1 MHRCMGSRV
10 PHAHP
15 PGPWAWG
22 LPRASQDGAVAAPS
36 TPSTAD
42 RALAERAQPSGSR
55 ARTRGRGRGTCRA
68 PAVRPCGQ
76 PPCHPGPVTW
86 FVQGKDPSSRTFPGV
101 LWPARPGLAQSDPPL
116 AEERAPGKPTRLRRV
131 LGAGVDSSTAQ
142 CVPRGLRRG
151 LRGPSEPRQRQSAVR
166 PGRTGGQHP
175 LKLSAEAEAGG
186 GADGVPRAAP
196 RRGPRSPGGPAAWR
210 MHRVCWD
217 VS

>member
-1 MHRCMGSRV
+1 MDVHRCMGSRV
-10 PHAHP
+10 PHVHP

-55 ARTRGRGRGTCRA
+55 ARTRGRGHGTCRA

-76 PPCHPGPVTW
+76 LPCHPGPVTW
-86 FVQGKDPSSRTFPGV
+86 FVQGKDLPRGSG
-101 LWPARPGLAQSDPPL
+101 ARPSRPRPKCPPPL

-131 LGAGVDSSTAQ
+131 LGAGVESSIAQ

-210 MHRVCWD
+210 VHRVCWD